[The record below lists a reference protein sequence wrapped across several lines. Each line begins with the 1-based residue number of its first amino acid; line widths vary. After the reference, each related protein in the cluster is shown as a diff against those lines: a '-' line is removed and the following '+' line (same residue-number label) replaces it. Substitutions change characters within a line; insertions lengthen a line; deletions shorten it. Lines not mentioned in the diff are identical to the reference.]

1 MPVCTEA
8 VSPRAAIYT
17 EDWAS
22 PLVCRT
28 LGILAWGL
36 LRAGWRVELVGLRR
50 PDPLE
55 VGSVCGRD
63 LRWCSAAGVAGL
75 PAFLPALARFLG
87 QRAARFLAGRMSLSF
102 ARGSDLLIC
111 WSERI
116 PPYCP
121 AVRGWLI
128 VPHVDRSE
136 AEILTDVDGCGL
148 RVSDREKQRR
158 LESWQRIFTP
168 LDCVADEVRRRWK
181 VDPQEL
187 PLPFIPS
194 GGTASGAPEEPEVR
208 GLCGG
213 GVDRRSECLSLMAGM
228 FREACARGLRGWIFR
243 APQDERCPAIAGST
257 DAGDLPKAPGI
268 VWFRCSGG
276 GDCGLCDARWTAC
289 VSDLAG
295 AMLEGLVPVVDAGP
309 AVREVVRRCGSGFVC
324 QSGAEM
330 VSRTLALAG
339 SPDVLADYSRK
350 AWQAAR
356 ELTESRFE
364 ERVASL
370 IAALDRRQAA

>member
-1 MPVCTEA
+1 
-8 VSPRAAIYT
+8 
-17 EDWAS
+17 
-22 PLVCRT
+22 
-28 LGILAWGL
+28 
-36 LRAGWRVELVGLRR
+36 
-50 PDPLE
+50 
-55 VGSVCGRD
+55 
-63 LRWCSAAGVAGL
+63 
-75 PAFLPALARFLG
+75 
-87 QRAARFLAGRMSLSF
+87 MSLSF

-158 LESWQRIFTP
+158 LESW
-168 LDCVADEVRRRWK
+168 
-181 VDPQEL
+181 
-187 PLPFIPS
+187 
-194 GGTASGAPEEPEVR
+194 PEEPEVR

-243 APQDERCPAIAGST
+243 APQDERCPGIAGST

-339 SPDVLADYSRK
+339 SLQPQGLAGRPGADGEPLRGAGRLAY
-350 AWQAAR
+350 
-356 ELTESRFE
+356 
-364 ERVASL
+364 
-370 IAALDRRQAA
+370 RRA